1 MARRPGAV
9 TVDIHALWD
18 RLAPLPAGR
27 WLFSRA
33 IGRVVPYTGS
43 VRPDVLELRAGHAL
57 IAMRDRRA
65 VRNHLRS
72 LHAIALANLAEFTT
86 GLPLAYAVQPEG
98 RAILLSLHVEY
109 VKKARGTVTGTAD
122 FRPPDPRV
130 ESEVDI
136 PVELRDSAGDVVA
149 RGRVRWRVGPARG
162 SRP

>member
-1 MARRPGAV
+1 MM
-9 TVDIHALWD
+9 VDIRALWD

-43 VRPDVLELRAGHAL
+43 VRPHVLELRAGHAV

-98 RAILLSLHVEY
+98 RAILVSLQVEY
-109 VKKARGTVTGTAD
+109 VRKARGTVTGTAD
-122 FRPPDPRV
+122 FEPPDARV

-136 PVELRDSAGDVVA
+136 PVELRDSAGEVVA
-149 RGRVRWRVGPARG
+149 RAVARWRVGPAPGPRA
-162 SRP
+162 